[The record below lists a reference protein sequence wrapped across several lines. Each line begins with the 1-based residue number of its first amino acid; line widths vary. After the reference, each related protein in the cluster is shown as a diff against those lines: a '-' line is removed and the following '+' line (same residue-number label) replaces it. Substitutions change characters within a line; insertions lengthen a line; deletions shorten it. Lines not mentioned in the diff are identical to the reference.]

1 MVLSLHLLFCESS
14 VSAKEIRDR
23 KEIKNY
29 CETIASYFHLRL
41 KLCSDKVVVFLM
53 KKQPNPSISL
63 VIEVMVVPHITTKE
77 HMKMWN

>member
-41 KLCSDKVVVFLM
+41 KLCSDKVVVFFDE
-53 KKQPNPSISL
+53 KA
-63 VIEVMVVPHITTKE
+63 T
-77 HMKMWN
+77 